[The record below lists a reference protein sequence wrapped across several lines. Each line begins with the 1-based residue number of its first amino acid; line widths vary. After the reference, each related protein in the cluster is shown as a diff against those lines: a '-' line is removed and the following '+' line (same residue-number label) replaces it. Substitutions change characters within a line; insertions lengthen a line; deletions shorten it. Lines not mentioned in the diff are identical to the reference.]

1 MLGVVDAVLARASV
15 MTGYAGIFSCDGWDL
30 LLFLWAWKWFLLL
43 GRVAFLR
50 ASCDFRQVIPS
61 TKCRTLRGA
70 TLSTLHWATGA
81 ALWIPGRRC
90 RPALGSK
97 TESHAFD
104 GMAFCFAG
112 ARGCVWVCKI
122 RCGTGTFWAYGA
134 RAHHGA
140 STAEAVQR
148 AVEIVVVRRV
158 RLNR

>member
-81 ALWIPGRRC
+81 ALWIPDRRC
-90 RPALGSK
+90 RPVHGSK
-97 TESHAFD
+97 TESHALG
-104 GMAFCFAG
+104 GMAFCFGVHGG
-112 ARGCVWVCKI
+112 AFGCTK
-122 RCGTGTFWAYGA
+122 YGA
-134 RAHHGA
+134 GQRHFGHAVRVCTTEHQLPKLSSA
-140 STAEAVQR
+140 SSRSSSSGVSS
-148 AVEIVVVRRV
+148 
-158 RLNR
+158 